1 MGSQSDKK
9 SDPAAEGLFGG
20 SDAAPHA
27 RPAAYAGEPTHLLS
41 QAVAQEIIPR
51 LVRAHAGTAKAS
63 TAAKT
68 APVIGQA
75 EVLELARLLVHEDDD
90 ALHGAVAAL
99 RQSGVSVQALF
110 LDLLAPTA
118 RHLGQLWECDACD
131 FTEVTMAMGRLQQLL
146 RANSAS
152 FGLNPVVGS
161 SQSERRVLLL
171 PCPGEQHTFG
181 LSLVAEFF
189 YRAGWDV
196 STSFIQPTGSLSA
209 LVERQWFDVIGF
221 TLGSETRLRL
231 LDDAIG
237 QARRASMNPHVHIIA
252 GGSIFCLQPELSE
265 RISADAVILDASQAP
280 ELAARALARQKTA
293 H

>member
-9 SDPAAEGLFGG
+9 PDPAAEGLFGRSGAG
-20 SDAAPHA
+20 SSSSSAAHT
-27 RPAAYAGEPTHLLS
+27 GEPAQLLS

-51 LVRAHAGTAKAS
+51 LVRAHASAIKAQ
-63 TAAKT
+63 AA
-68 APVIGQA
+68 APVIGQT
-75 EVLELARLLVHEDDD
+75 EVLDLARLLIDGDDP
-90 ALHGAVAAL
+90 ALHSAVAKL
-99 RQSGVSVQALF
+99 RQRGVSVQAIF

-131 FTEVTMAMGRLQQLL
+131 FTEVTVAMGRLQQLL

-152 FGLNPVVGS
+152 FGLSNIREGNQP
-161 SQSERRVLLL
+161 ERRILLL

-196 STSFIQPTGSLSA
+196 STSFIQPTGSLAA

-221 TLGSETRLRL
+221 TLGSEARLRL
-231 LDDAIG
+231 LDDSIR

-280 ELAARALARQKTA
+280 ELATRALARLKTA
-293 H
+293 S

>member
-9 SDPAAEGLFGG
+9 PDPAAEGLFGRLG
-20 SDAAPHA
+20 AAPPSRSVAHT
-27 RPAAYAGEPTHLLS
+27 GEPAQLLS

-51 LVRAHAGTAKAS
+51 LVRAHAGAVKAQ
-63 TAAKT
+63 AAAPA
-68 APVIGQA
+68 APVIGQT
-75 EVLELARLLVHEDDD
+75 EVLELARLIVHEDDA
-90 ALHGAVAAL
+90 ALHAAVAAL
-99 RQSGVSVQALF
+99 RQRGVSVQAIF

-118 RHLGQLWECDACD
+118 RHLGQLWECDVCD
-131 FTEVTMAMGRLQQLL
+131 FTEVTVAMGRLQQLL

-152 FGLNPVVGS
+152 FGLNNIREA
-161 SQSERRVLLL
+161 SQPERRVLLL

-196 STSFIQPTGSLSA
+196 SSSFIQPTGSLSA

-221 TLGSETRLRL
+221 SLGSEARLRL
-231 LDDAIG
+231 LDESIR

-280 ELAARALARQKTA
+280 ELATRALARLKTES
-293 H
+293 

>member
-9 SDPAAEGLFGG
+9 PDPAAEGLFGG
-20 SDAAPHA
+20 PDAVPHA
-27 RPAAYAGEPTHLLS
+27 RPGGEPGEPTRLLS

-51 LVRAHAGTAKAS
+51 LVRAHAGATE
-63 TAAKT
+63 AAP
-68 APVIGQA
+68 AAVIGQA
-75 EVLELARLLVHEDDD
+75 DVLELARLLVHEDDD
-90 ALHGAVAAL
+90 ALHCAVAAL
-99 RQSGVSVQALF
+99 RQRGVSVQAIF

-152 FGLNPVVGS
+152 FGLNNTYAGS
-161 SQSERRVLLL
+161 QPERRILLL

-221 TLGSETRLRL
+221 SLGSEARLRL
-231 LDDAIG
+231 LDDSIR

-280 ELAARALARQKTA
+280 ELATRALARIKTA